1 MPRAPWLLPSEAANV
16 AAQNKTMELERKER
30 VAQGDLDMWSCP
42 LADVLS
48 AANASYI
55 NAHIP

>member
-30 VAQGDLDMWSCP
+30 VAQGDLDMWSCH